1 MSENVNPHAIALE
14 LCESE
19 GVTVAVVPTPPGAP
33 APLWV
38 CLLHDVDGIPVTR
51 ARALASLE
59 RYGDELDL
67 PAILEHLA
75 VRAAV
80 AGHRDARR
88 GHGNR

>member
-1 MSENVNPHAIALE
+1 MSANVDPHAIAVE

-19 GVTVAVVPTPPGAP
+19 GVTVAVVPTPIGSP

-38 CLLHDVDGIPVTR
+38 CLLHDVGGIPVTR

-59 RYGDELDL
+59 RYGDELNL
-67 PAILEHLA
+67 PELLEHLA
-75 VRAAV
+75 IRAAV